1 MMTLTEKEKM
11 VLTAIISESDF
22 NFNHLD
28 ITKDW
33 EEQRLENG
41 ESYWCFASVKDYGC
55 GMDKQAVR
63 GVFGSLHKK
72 GLIDFDDSYGTDW
85 IVIYEENFRRIKEV
99 LQ

>member
-11 VLTAIISESDF
+11 VLAAIISESDF

-28 ITKDW
+28 ITKEW
-33 EEQRLENG
+33 EEQNLENG

-55 GMDKQAVR
+55 GMEKQAAR